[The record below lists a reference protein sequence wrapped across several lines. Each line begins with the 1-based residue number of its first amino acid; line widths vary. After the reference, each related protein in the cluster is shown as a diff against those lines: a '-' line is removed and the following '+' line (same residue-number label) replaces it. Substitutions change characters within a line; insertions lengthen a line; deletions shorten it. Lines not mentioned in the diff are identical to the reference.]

1 MNIDVVVYKTATGRL
16 VINTL
21 AEWEMWIANYK
32 VPKSI
37 IDSAK
42 QSIVSELFYNAV
54 RNDSTQAVQGVLRE
68 VWEGTHGYK
77 FEDGPGI

>member
-1 MNIDVVVYKTATGRL
+1 MNIDVVVYKTATGRY

-21 AEWEMWIANYK
+21 VEWEMWIVNYK
-32 VPKSI
+32 VPKSV

-42 QSIVSELFYNAV
+42 FNIVSELFYNAV

-68 VWEGTHGYK
+68 VWEGHDGYK
-77 FEDGPGI
+77 FKDGSGI